1 MPELTS
7 RSAERT
13 REPRF
18 ALVLVMFVLSGAT
31 GLIDQL
37 CFSKYLGGIVGSTA
51 YAVSAVLAAFMTG
64 LALGAHIGGRLS
76 RRVTRPLRAYGG
88 LELLVAATV
97 ALTPAGFAALE
108 PVYIALVKLAPHSV
122 AWLSAARWSLAM
134 LLVVVPTM
142 AMGATLPI
150 LCAGLG
156 PSAPLGD
163 QDAGHSRERRLGRL
177 YAANTLGGAVGALLA
192 AYWILPALGLSGTLF
207 ASASLSATLGIA
219 AIVASRSGV
228 ELGSAQA
235 ARSAEPA
242 APAEGS
248 AGAVSAVVP
257 ARSEYLLLSGLAW
270 ASGAL
275 VFTAEVIFTHL
286 LALIIGNSVYAFGLI
301 LAIFL
306 CCLFLGA
313 AAVERVKARWGTQA
327 LTLSL
332 AGTALALALTLPLWD
347 QLPLL
352 FNNTGEVLRSFEA
365 REATRAFCAL
375 FILLVPT
382 TLMGLT
388 FPLLLQRVAKYAA
401 VGALVGRL
409 TAVNT
414 LGAVLGSLAAGYW
427 LLPALGSEKALL
439 FVALCFGGLALT
451 TAFVLGAPR
460 RQVAWVIGLALVAAL
475 ALPRWN
481 LAKLTAGT
489 NVYFSGAQPAD
500 HILMLHEDVQGGVTS
515 VAEANGVRTLYTN
528 GKFQGNT
535 GWEMNAQRYFAH
547 YPTLFAPRLEHALVI
562 GLGTGTTTGT
572 MIAYPWRSID
582 VVEISQSIV
591 NAARQYFGDVNHH
604 ALDDPRVRLVVADG
618 RNHLMLTEQRY
629 DLITIEL
636 SSIWF
641 AGASSLYNAEF
652 YDVVAERLAPGGVL
666 QQWVQLHHVTQRDFA
681 TIVNTIRRRFP
692 HVALYYGGGQGF
704 VVASLEPLRASQAR
718 AARFQRDPRVAPTLP
733 EAMEPGGAIIRRNLL
748 SLIDDA
754 LLVDADLD
762 RFLESAAQ
770 AAQVPLEELVSHDDN
785 LYLEYATPRGNVLP
799 WSARD
804 ELVQTLQS
812 FRRQASV
819 DALRAP

>member
-1 MPELTS
+1 
-7 RSAERT
+7 
-13 REPRF
+13 
-18 ALVLVMFVLSGAT
+18 
-31 GLIDQL
+31 
-37 CFSKYLGGIVGSTA
+37 
-51 YAVSAVLAAFMTG
+51 
-64 LALGAHIGGRLS
+64 
-76 RRVTRPLRAYGG
+76 
-88 LELLVAATV
+88 
-97 ALTPAGFAALE
+97 
-108 PVYIALVKLAPHSV
+108 
-122 AWLSAARWSLAM
+122 
-134 LLVVVPTM
+134 
-142 AMGATLPI
+142 
-150 LCAGLG
+150 
-156 PSAPLGD
+156 
-163 QDAGHSRERRLGRL
+163 
-177 YAANTLGGAVGALLA
+177 
-192 AYWILPALGLSGTLF
+192 
-207 ASASLSATLGIA
+207 
-219 AIVASRSGV
+219 
-228 ELGSAQA
+228 
-235 ARSAEPA
+235 
-242 APAEGS
+242 
-248 AGAVSAVVP
+248 
-257 ARSEYLLLSGLAW
+257 
-270 ASGAL
+270 
-275 VFTAEVIFTHL
+275 
-286 LALIIGNSVYAFGLI
+286 
-301 LAIFL
+301 
-306 CCLFLGA
+306 
-313 AAVERVKARWGTQA
+313 
-327 LTLSL
+327 
-332 AGTALALALTLPLWD
+332 
-347 QLPLL
+347 
-352 FNNTGEVLRSFEA
+352 
-365 REATRAFCAL
+365 
-375 FILLVPT
+375 
-382 TLMGLT
+382 
-388 FPLLLQRVAKYAA
+388 
-401 VGALVGRL
+401 
-409 TAVNT
+409 
-414 LGAVLGSLAAGYW
+414 
-427 LLPALGSEKALL
+427 
-439 FVALCFGGLALT
+439 
-451 TAFVLGAPR
+451 
-460 RQVAWVIGLALVAAL
+460 
-475 ALPRWN
+475 
-481 LAKLTAGT
+481 
-489 NVYFSGAQPAD
+489 
-500 HILMLHEDVQGGVTS
+500 
-515 VAEANGVRTLYTN
+515 
-528 GKFQGNT
+528 
-535 GWEMNAQRYFAH
+535 AQRYFAH